1 MKRVLLFILFSCLTL
16 SVARLSAAEQSE
28 VMTTIA
34 PLHSLVQGVMGDSG
48 RAALLLEGTASP
60 HDFQLKPS
68 QMTLLQKAKII
79 FYISDNLEVFL
90 LRALD
95 ALPASAQ
102 AVAMAEQ
109 DGMVLLPIR
118 EGGAWEAHSH
128 EGHSHEGHSHGEA
141 HSHDHAHDHG
151 HNDPHIWLDP
161 QNAIAMVKAITKAL
175 SDVHP
180 ENRSLYKANA
190 VALIGKI
197 EASDAKAAA
206 RLKSV
211 KAVPYIVFHDAY
223 QYFEAHYGLTAVGSI
238 TLDPAQ
244 AGSAK
249 RLSELREKASETAA
263 RCIFR
268 EPQFSSRLS
277 STVAENT
284 NMKLGTLDP
293 LGADLTP
300 GADLYPALLDRLA
313 VDLANCL
320 QD

>member
-1 MKRVLLFILFSCLTL
+1 
-16 SVARLSAAEQSE
+16 
-28 VMTTIA
+28 
-34 PLHSLVQGVMGDSG
+34 
-48 RAALLLEGTASP
+48 
-60 HDFQLKPS
+60 
-68 QMTLLQKAKII
+68 
-79 FYISDNLEVFL
+79 
-90 LRALD
+90 
-95 ALPASAQ
+95 
-102 AVAMAEQ
+102 
-109 DGMVLLPIR
+109 
-118 EGGAWEAHSH
+118 
-128 EGHSHEGHSHGEA
+128 
-141 HSHDHAHDHG
+141 
-151 HNDPHIWLDP
+151 
-161 QNAIAMVKAITKAL
+161 MVKAITKAL

>member
-1 MKRVLLFILFSCLTL
+1 MIIICVTL
-16 SVARLSAAEQSE
+16 SIARANAAEQSE
-28 VMTTIA
+28 VVTTIA

-48 RAALLLEGTASP
+48 SAALLLEGTASP

-95 ALPASAQ
+95 ALPASTQ

-118 EGGAWEAHSH
+118 EGGAWEVHSHDSHSH
-128 EGHSHEGHSHGEA
+128 EGHSH
-141 HSHDHAHDHG
+141 DNAHDHG

-161 QNAIAMVKAITKAL
+161 DNAITMVKAITKAL

-300 GADLYPALLDRLA
+300 GAGLYPALLDRLA